1 MGVQRISEVDI
12 TIPDALKILSQQK
25 DLKQYQK
32 LVLEYLKEA
41 AKLPADKAR
50 MLLDELMKEAGL
62 LRKDA
67 VMLVN
72 ILPRSK
78 HEIMAILSGGK
89 DKEFLTM
96 EKAEK
101 IKSIIDKYV

>member
-1 MGVQRISEVDI
+1 MGIKKVSEIDI
-12 TIPDALKILSQQK
+12 TVSEALEILSKQE

-32 LVLEYLKEA
+32 MVLEYLKEVS
-41 AKLPADKAR
+41 KLPADQAR
-50 MLLDELMKEAGL
+50 KLVEELMKETGL
-62 LRKDA
+62 SRKEA

-78 HEIMAILSGGK
+78 HEIMAILSVGR
-89 DKEFLTM
+89 DKEFLTL

>member
-1 MGVQRISEVDI
+1 MGIRKISEVDI
-12 TIPDALKILSQQK
+12 TVSEALEMLSKQE

-32 LVLEYLKEA
+32 MVLEYLKEVSKLSA
-41 AKLPADKAR
+41 DQAKKL
-50 MLLDELMKEAGL
+50 MEELMRETGLSRKE
-62 LRKDA
+62 A

-72 ILPRSK
+72 ILPKSK
-78 HEIMAILSGGK
+78 HEIMAILSGGRE
-89 DKEFLTM
+89 KEFLTL